1 MTEET
6 LGRRIAAHRKKL
18 GLIQDALADRLGV
31 TAQAVSKWEN
41 DQSCPD
47 ISMLPKLAAI
57 FDTSIDALLGVEK
70 KQELPEEPKPVEKA
84 SAPVYTQRRLGISIA
99 LWLLLTG
106 AVLLAPKLFP
116 LFFEVPVWSA
126 LSMVGLLV
134 FGMMGVYP
142 RFSLFRLGCGLTGG
156 YYLYC
161 ALFHPAVQLNEE
173 LILPLLLL
181 YFGAGLLV
189 DSIRG
194 RKAPKGHL
202 SISGAGKNVFEYEGN
217 TFLCSTGFGDDHRV
231 ITLPVLEGG
240 EGSVCFGE
248 LSVDLQACQ
257 AYSNDCSISM
267 KCAFGSLMLYVPRS
281 VRLQCINKTFCGAVQ
296 EYGHPDPETAATIR
310 VENDVCFGEIS
321 IKYI

>member
-1 MTEET
+1 
-6 LGRRIAAHRKKL
+6 
-18 GLIQDALADRLGV
+18 
-31 TAQAVSKWEN
+31 
-41 DQSCPD
+41 
-47 ISMLPKLAAI
+47 MLPKLAEI
-57 FDTSIDALLGVEK
+57 FDTSIDALLGVER
-70 KQELPEEPKPVEKA
+70 KQEQEAAPAEVQEPVQIVQGSLQQK
-84 SAPVYTQRRLGISIA
+84 TGIGIA

-106 AVLLAPKLFP
+106 AVLLAPKLFS

-161 ALFHPAVQLNEE
+161 ALFHPAVHLNEE
-173 LILPLLLL
+173 LILPILLL

-194 RKAPKGHL
+194 KRIPRGHL
-202 SISGAGKNVFEYEGN
+202 SISGAGKNVFQYNGN
-217 TFLCSTGFGDDHRV
+217 TFLCSTGFGEDHRV
-231 ITLPVLEGG
+231 VSLPVLEGG

-248 LSVDLQACQ
+248 LSVDLQDCQ
-257 AYSNDCSISM
+257 AYSEDCSISM

-281 VRLQCINKTFCGAVQ
+281 VRLQCINKTFCGTVQ

-310 VENDVCFGEIS
+310 VENDVCFGEVS